1 MVEPKEKI
9 AGKPVHTADKA
20 RLPRT
25 AMHTVWLRTREG
37 TRQLVAE
44 ERRDGQYQEAAAQ
57 EERAVDAV
65 GYAAESAA
73 GAAWRGGK
81 RLAQAAVQ
89 RRDKAHKEAQAAQ
102 GAQAAR
108 AEIFRVEAATPAGAA
123 PGTEPNTAPY
133 TSDSPS
139 MARLGQY
146 NTAEHRKMTA
156 QHVLRQKQQK
166 RVPRLQTSAQLY
178 GPSGTPTYGI
188 YSLPGKTP
196 DTQPDIHQSR
206 LRHDSLARFQVT
218 TRRKALP
225 QQAPLPKTAPAAGK
239 EAAQVALAQ
248 TQAAKTVQRAKQAAQ
263 AAGTTAK
270 RAAQKA
276 AEAIMAGLKAL
287 WAAAHTMVAAIAAGG
302 TVAVLVVVIVCM
314 IALVIGSGFGIFF
327 AAEPAGD
334 CMSLADAITRLNGEY
349 QDRLEEIE
357 ADHPHD
363 RLEITSNDGSYAIA
377 WQDVLAVF
385 AARTSGAEDGAP
397 VAVLDEDN
405 LDRLREIMW
414 DMNEVTWEVEA
425 QTREVENTP
434 VVDTTADAAADMTA
448 AAMTDVDSD
457 TRTASASESSGAE
470 EPPVAAASDTTDS
483 GTADSSENEDG
494 PGTAAVTETVLIL
507 TLYHKTAEEMR
518 EEYRFNA
525 RQDEYLTLLSAEDVA
540 PLWADLLGGFAMGE
554 LGGEVLTPGSDS
566 TLADGAL
573 QWPLPVAGTI
583 TSPQGYRTDPITGE
597 TSYHSGTDIAVPEG
611 TPILA
616 AADGTVTIANALD
629 SWGGSY
635 GYYVKLDHSGGL
647 TTLYAHCSSICVTAG
662 QQVKAGEVIAYVGQT
677 GRATGP
683 HLHFEIHT
691 VAAS

>member
-1 MVEPKEKI
+1 MKEPKQKP

-25 AMHTVWLRTREG
+25 TMRAVWLRTREG
-37 TRQLVAE
+37 TRRLVAE

-65 GYAAESAA
+65 GSAAEDAA
-73 GAAWRGGK
+73 GTAWRGGK
-81 RLAQAAVQ
+81 KLARTAVQ
-89 RRDKAHKEAQAAQ
+89 RRGKAHKEAQAAQ
-102 GAQAAR
+102 ETR
-108 AEIFRVEAATPAGAA
+108 AEMSRVEAVAPLGAA
-123 PGTEPNTAPY
+123 PGNEPNPAPY
-133 TSDSPS
+133 TSDTPS
-139 MARLGQY
+139 VAQPRQYNASERRKPTAQRVLRRNRQEKIARKQVSAPPYGQY
-146 NTAEHRKMTA
+146 
-156 QHVLRQKQQK
+156 
-166 RVPRLQTSAQLY
+166 PW
-178 GPSGTPTYGI
+178 
-188 YSLPGKTP
+188 PGKTP

-218 TRRKALP
+218 TRRKAP
-225 QQAPLPKTAPAAGK
+225 PRPVPRPKTVSAAGK
-239 EAAQVALAQ
+239 EAAQAALAQ
-248 TQAAKTVQRAKQAAQ
+248 TRAAKTVQRAKQAAQ
-263 AAGTTAK
+263 AAGATAK
-270 RAAQKA
+270 RTAQKIA
-276 AEAIMAGLKAL
+276 DAVMSGLKAL
-287 WAAAHTMVAAIAAGG
+287 WAVAHTQVLAIAAGG
-302 TVAVLVVVIVCM
+302 SVAVLVIVIICM
-314 IALVIGSGFGIFF
+314 IALVIGSGFGVFF

-334 CMSLADAITRLNGEY
+334 GMSLADAITRLNGEY

-397 VAVLDEDN
+397 VAYLDEAN
-405 LDRLREIMW
+405 LERMRQIMW
-414 DMNEVTWEVEA
+414 DMNEVTWEVET
-425 QTREVENTP
+425 QTHEVEAAIA
-434 VVDTTADAAADMTA
+434 ADAAAEE
-448 AAMTDVDSD
+448 DSD
-457 TRTASASESSGAE
+457 TATASVSESRGSEGT
-470 EPPVAAASDTTDS
+470 PAATASDTADPSTD
-483 GTADSSENEDG
+483 ENEDD
-494 PGTAAVTETVLIL
+494 PGTTMVTETVLIL
-507 TLYHKTAEEMR
+507 TLHHKTAEEMR

-525 RQDEYLTLLSAEDVA
+525 RQDEYLTLLSAENVA

-554 LGGEVLTPGSDS
+554 LGGEVLAPGSDT

-616 AADGTVTIANALD
+616 AADGTVTVANALD

-635 GYYVKLDHSGGL
+635 GYYVKLDHGDGL

>member
-1 MVEPKEKI
+1 MEEPKQKP

-25 AMHTVWLRTREG
+25 AMHAVWLCTREG
-37 TRQLVAE
+37 TRRLVAE
-44 ERRDGQYQEAAAQ
+44 EHRDGQYQEAAAQ
-57 EERAVDAV
+57 EERAVNVV
-65 GYAAESAA
+65 GSVAEVAA
-73 GAAWRGGK
+73 GAAWHGGK
-81 RLAQAAVQ
+81 RLAQ
-89 RRDKAHKEAQAAQ
+89 QAAQ
-102 GAQAAR
+102 KRRSEKAAGR
-108 AEIFRVEAATPAGAA
+108 AEQTAERTMDIETRPTTAVPGNPDSRSTAASPYYKRRNRQSQPARRRSTAFPTQIGGNQVRQAEAA
-123 PGTEPNTAPY
+123 
-133 TSDSPS
+133 D
-139 MARLGQY
+139 L
-146 NTAEHRKMTA
+146 
-156 QHVLRQKQQK
+156 
-166 RVPRLQTSAQLY
+166 
-178 GPSGTPTYGI
+178 
-188 YSLPGKTP
+188 
-196 DTQPDIHQSR
+196 HQSR

-218 TRRKALP
+218 TRRKAQP
-225 QQAPLPKTAPAAGK
+225 QQAPLPKTVSAAGK
-239 EAAQVALAQ
+239 KSSKAVLAQ
-248 TQAAKTVQRAKQAAQ
+248 TRAAKTVQRAKQAAQ
-263 AAGTTAK
+263 AAGSAAKKTAD
-270 RAAQKA
+270 AV
-276 AEAIMAGLKAL
+276 MAGLKTL
-287 WAAAHTMVAAIAAGG
+287 WAATHTLVLAIAAGG
-302 TVAVLVVVIVCM
+302 ACAVLVVVIVCM

-334 CMSLADAITRLNGEY
+334 GMSLADAITQLNGEY

-397 VAVLDEDN
+397 VAYLDEAN
-405 LDRLREIMW
+405 LERLRQIMW
-414 DMNEVTWEVEA
+414 DMNEVTWEVET
-425 QTREVENTP
+425 QTHEVENPP

-448 AAMTDVDSD
+448 TAITDADSD

-470 EPPVAAASDTTDS
+470 KPPVAAASDTTDS
-483 GTADSSENEDG
+483 GTDDSNENEDD
-494 PGTAAVTETVLIL
+494 PATITVTETVLIL
-507 TLYHKTAEEMR
+507 TLHHKTAEEMR
-518 EEYRFNA
+518 EEYRFNP
-525 RQDEYLTLLSAEDVA
+525 RQNEYLTLLSAEGAA

-554 LGGEVLTPGSDS
+554 LGGEVLAPGSDT

-583 TSPQGYRTDPITGE
+583 TSPQGYRSDPITGE

-616 AADGTVTIANALD
+616 AADGTATVANSLD

-635 GYYVKLDHSGGL
+635 GYYVKLDHGDGL

-683 HLHFEIHT
+683 HLHFEVH
-691 VAAS
+691 SP

>member
-1 MVEPKEKI
+1 MVEPKQKP

-25 AMHTVWLRTREG
+25 AMRAAWLRTREG
-37 TRQLVAE
+37 VRRLVAE
-44 ERRDGQYQEAAAQ
+44 EHRDGPYQEAAAQ
-57 EERAVDAV
+57 EERAVDVV
-65 GYAAESAA
+65 GSVAEAAA

-81 RLAQAAVQ
+81 RLAQ
-89 RRDKAHKEAQAAQ
+89 QAAQ
-102 GAQAAR
+102 KRR
-108 AEIFRVEAATPAGAA
+108 AEKAAGRAEQTAERTMDIDTRPTTAVPGNPDSRNTAASPYYKRRNRQSQPAQRRSTAFPTQIGGNQVRQAEAA
-123 PGTEPNTAPY
+123 
-133 TSDSPS
+133 D
-139 MARLGQY
+139 L
-146 NTAEHRKMTA
+146 
-156 QHVLRQKQQK
+156 
-166 RVPRLQTSAQLY
+166 
-178 GPSGTPTYGI
+178 
-188 YSLPGKTP
+188 
-196 DTQPDIHQSR
+196 HQSR

-218 TRRKALP
+218 IRQKALP
-225 QQAPLPKTAPAAGK
+225 QQAPLPKTVSAAGK
-239 EAAQVALAQ
+239 KSSKALLAQ
-248 TQAAKTVQRAKQAAQ
+248 TRAAKTVQRAKQAAQ
-263 AAGTTAK
+263 VVGSAAKKTAD
-270 RAAQKA
+270 AV
-276 AEAIMAGLKAL
+276 MAGLKAL
-287 WAAAHTMVAAIAAGG
+287 WAATHTLVLAIAAGG

-334 CMSLADAITRLNGEY
+334 GMSLADAITQLNGEY

-357 ADHPHD
+357 NDHPHD
-363 RLEITSNDGSYAIA
+363 RLAITSNDGSYAIA

-385 AARTSGAEDGAP
+385 AARTSGAENGAP
-397 VAVLDEDN
+397 VAYLDEAN
-405 LDRLREIMW
+405 LERLRQIMW
-414 DMNEVTWEVEA
+414 DMNEITWEVET
-425 QTREVENTP
+425 QTHEVETTP
-434 VVDTTADAAADMTA
+434 ATDTTADAATDTITADSNGENSA
-448 AAMTDVDSD
+448 L
-457 TRTASASESSGAE
+457 RTASASERSGGE
-470 EPPVAAASDTTDS
+470 GTLAATASDTAEPGTD
-483 GTADSSENEDG
+483 DSDENEDD
-494 PGTAAVTETVLIL
+494 PATTTVTETVLIL
-507 TLYHKTAEEMR
+507 TLHHKTAEEMR

-525 RQDEYLTLLSAEDVA
+525 RQDEYLTLLSAENVA
-540 PLWADLLGGFAMGE
+540 PLWADLLGGFGMGE
-554 LGGEVLTPGSDS
+554 LGGEILSPGSDA

-616 AADGTVTIANALD
+616 AADGTVTVANALD

-635 GYYVKLDHSGGL
+635 GYYVKLDHGDGL